1 MFPTSLSPGELH
13 VYQKVVTQS
22 LAVRNHFDVLNWLQG
37 DMQKYVPHDILVAAW
52 GDFQSGSIQ
61 HDIVSA
67 MTGVRS
73 HNSPAAPITP
83 LLIRLFERWNTY
95 GRKPYALNAGERGFL
110 LNDVGLRGALGDA
123 LAKMRSAMVHGVND
137 ERGRNQCLYVTFS
150 GRDRASETAQGAL
163 GVVLPYI
170 DMALRQVQHLPHQT
184 STPLLQSGALA
195 MPLAQTLGLSK
206 RESEILHWVSLGKT
220 NPVIGSI
227 LGISEF
233 TVKNHMQRLFRKLDV
248 SNRAQAV
255 GRLQPQGL
263 ASHV

>member
-1 MFPTSLSPGELH
+1 MFPSSLSPGDLH
-13 VYQKVVTQS
+13 VYQRVVTQS
-22 LAVRNHFDVLNWLQG
+22 LLVRNHFDVLNWLQG

-52 GDFQSGSIQ
+52 GDFQNGSIQ

-67 MTGVRS
+67 MAGVRT

-83 LLIRLFERWNTY
+83 LLLRLFDRWNTF

-110 LNDVGLRGALGDA
+110 INDSGLRGALGDA
-123 LAKMRSAMVHGVND
+123 LVKMRSAMVHGVND

-150 GRDRASETAQGAL
+150 GRDRVSETAQGAL
-163 GVVLPYI
+163 SVVLPYI

-184 STPLLQSGALA
+184 PQTMLQTNALPP
-195 MPLAQTLGLSK
+195 PLAQTLGLSV

-255 GRLQPQGL
+255 GRLQLQGL
-263 ASHV
+263 TTHA

>member
-1 MFPTSLSPGELH
+1 MFPSSLSPGELH
-13 VYQKVVTQS
+13 LYQKVVTQS
-22 LAVRNHFDVLNWLQG
+22 LMVRNHFDVLNWLQG
-37 DMQKYVPHDILVAAW
+37 DMQRYVPHDILIAAW
-52 GDFQSGSIQ
+52 GDFQSGHIQ

-67 MTGVRS
+67 MTGVRT

-83 LLIRLFERWNTY
+83 LLLRLFGRWNLS
-95 GRKPYALNAGERGFL
+95 GRSPYALSAGERGFL
-110 LNDVGLRGALGDA
+110 LNDSGLRGALGDA
-123 LAKMRSAMVHGVND
+123 LVKMRSAMVHGVND

-150 GRDRASETAQGAL
+150 GRERVGDMAQGAL

-184 STPLLQSGALA
+184 QEPALQPGTLAPALA
-195 MPLAQTLGLSK
+195 RSLGLSE

-233 TVKNHMQRLFRKLDV
+233 TVKNHLQRLFRKLDV

-255 GRLQPQGL
+255 GRLQHKGL
-263 ASHV
+263 VGHV